1 MDVSPVVFPLT
12 FEYVSLEITGCLL
25 GVPRFSEG
33 YGDGLAGFG
42 IQEQDFPVETVS
54 EYYRAAPPRGGSE
67 PFPRSAPFHNGRE
80 SRDSVPLRQAGFV
93 AAPPRGR
100 SEPFPHSAPF
110 HTGRESRNSVPLWQA
125 GFVAAPPRGRSEPFS
140 RSAPFHNGRESRDSV
155 PLWQAVV
162 VRPVSVL
169 PWFSPPAGMS
179 TGRQNVSDRKEL
191 SMRRGTI
198 RRAKIRTPRRGQWDA
213 FGRLAQ

>member
-1 MDVSPVVFPLT
+1 MQGSPLQPVPPLRST
-12 FEYVSLEITGCLL
+12 TAENPAIRCRCGRRVSLL
-25 GVPRFSEG
+25 
-33 YGDGLAGFG
+33 
-42 IQEQDFPVETVS
+42 
-54 EYYRAAPPRGGSE
+54 
-67 PFPRSAPFHNGRE
+67 
-80 SRDSVPLRQAGFV
+80 PLRE
-93 AAPPRGR
+93 AAQSRFPIR
-100 SEPFPHSAPF
+100 PHSTPAENPAIRCRC
-110 HTGRESRNSVPLWQA
+110 GRRVSLLPL
-125 GFVAAPPRGRSEPFS
+125 R
-140 RSAPFHNGRESRDSV
+140 RESRDSV